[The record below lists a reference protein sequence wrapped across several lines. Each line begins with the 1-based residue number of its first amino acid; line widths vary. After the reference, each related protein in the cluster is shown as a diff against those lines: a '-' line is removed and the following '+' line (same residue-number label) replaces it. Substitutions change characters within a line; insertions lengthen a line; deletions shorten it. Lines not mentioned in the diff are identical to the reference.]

1 LLQERFNFSTYLAL
15 NMHHGITDSIEVHM
29 STWFMCMLLFGV
41 LALLSRLTE
50 VNIMDWGT
58 PVLAV
63 VAVAILF
70 SMKLF
75 QIHMEHRVNTTVN
88 SQRAKSEWWTPWLGC
103 HQRREAPPH
112 SVTLRS

>member
-1 LLQERFNFSTYLAL
+1 
-15 NMHHGITDSIEVHM
+15 MHHGITDSIEVHM